1 LPVLTVEGAAGVSA
15 QAREMDDGSVM
26 EVGDESGSMAL
37 IAASD
42 EPTRTLIEAA
52 GDSEGVLVLVVRWVG
67 S

>member
-1 LPVLTVEGAAGVSA
+1 VSA

-42 EPTRTLIEAA
+42 EPTRTFIEAA
-52 GDSEGVLVLVVRWVG
+52 GDSKGMLVLVVRWFG